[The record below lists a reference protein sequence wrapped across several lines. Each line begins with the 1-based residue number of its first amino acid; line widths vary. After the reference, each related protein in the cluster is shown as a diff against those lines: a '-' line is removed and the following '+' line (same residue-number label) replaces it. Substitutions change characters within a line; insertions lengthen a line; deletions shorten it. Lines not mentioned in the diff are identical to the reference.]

1 MICLFNNG
9 SDSTGFY
16 FYSSLIQVKAAIFS
30 IYGLFIVFKIQM
42 SSQIIDTCKNF
53 IASSQGNIIAVTK
66 FDESNIQGKQKFI
79 DNKKEA
85 KAGTSGFT
93 EIHHYQKWFDSIK
106 AINDIKV
113 NYKIPMLLLGVG
125 MVIDSLALLFQKY
138 LQKQPYVEISLYIIS
153 MILFVII
160 LCWIYCSITKI
171 LSTK

>member
-1 MICLFNNG
+1 MMWFINNG

-42 SSQIIDTCKNF
+42 SSQIIETCKNF

-66 FDESNIQGKQKFI
+66 FDESNMEDKQKFI
-79 DNKKEA
+79 DIKKEA
-85 KAGTSGFT
+85 KKATSGFT

-106 AINDIKV
+106 AINEIKI
-113 NYKIPMLLLGVG
+113 NYKIPMILLVIG
-125 MVIDSLALLFQKY
+125 MVIDSLALLFQKT
-138 LQKQPYVEISLYIIS
+138 LQQKPSVEMSLYIVS
-153 MILFVII
+153 MTLFVIV
-160 LCWIYCSITKI
+160 LCWIYYGITKI